1 MLMSVNTKIRKTSA
15 EVIAELE
22 RLSAERL
29 DVLRQAGIE
38 PFVEKERSAEEQRRV
53 GRVIYEWRKRRLESR
68 EESES

>member
-1 MLMSVNTKIRKTSA
+1 MSVDTKIRKTSA

-22 RLSAERL
+22 RLSAERI
-29 DVLRQAGIE
+29 DVLREAGIE

-68 EESES
+68 KESES

>member
-1 MLMSVNTKIRKTSA
+1 MSVKTKTRRSTA
-15 EVIAELE
+15 DVIAELN

-29 DVLRQAGIE
+29 EVLRQAGIE
-38 PFVEKERSAEEQRRV
+38 PFVETERSAEEQRRV

>member
-1 MLMSVNTKIRKTSA
+1 MSVKTKARRSTA
-15 EVIAELE
+15 DVIAELN

-38 PFVEKERSAEEQRRV
+38 PFVETERSAEDQRRV

>member
-1 MLMSVNTKIRKTSA
+1 MSVTTKTRRTST
-15 EVIAELE
+15 EVIAELN

-29 DVLRQAGIE
+29 EALRQAGIE
-38 PFVEKERSAEEQRRV
+38 PFVKSERTAEEQRRV

>member
-1 MLMSVNTKIRKTSA
+1 MSVDTKIRKTSA

-22 RLSAERL
+22 RLSAERI

-53 GRVIYEWRKRRLESR
+53 RRVIYEWRKRRLETRGKDQS
-68 EESES
+68 

>member
-1 MLMSVNTKIRKTSA
+1 MSVKTKARRSTA
-15 EVIAELE
+15 DVIAELN

-38 PFVEKERSAEEQRRV
+38 PFVETERSAEEQRRV